1 MSFNH
6 RFSTIFNDV
15 LLFLRDVT
23 KGYDLGSNN
32 LPPSHAPPLRKVFA
46 QQIEWFYEIPFKSI
60 CNILTAESVRNI
72 LPILS
77 VVPSYTYGVQDLFWF
92 VQSAIRHVPVIFAP
106 VNPSDYVFPSH
117 RNYPYTIT
125 FQVPPELDRYHN
137 EHIFPFVSVNGEYV
151 DGSAA
156 FPSFYVKEQQR
167 ARNVGV
173 RHILDH
179 DDDRWTLKQSVN
191 CLRFIGLQASVPK
204 VDIVNVAYI
213 DGGTVQLDNTMR
225 DRIEGYHDLINYEY
239 PEAAVEGGDVIDLS
253 SMTLRK
259 QSLQFYDAVHDRNV
273 ILQCEEDEENEGD
286 VSCTEQLDSDGYR
299 LDYDA
304 QGNQWYLYQNGKPQ
318 RSYLDLQLLEIEVS
332 VESDDPAAVE
342 LMNGVYTKL
351 DPENQWQ
358 SDKYPVKKS
367 AKTIQSGTVYEKW
380 HRNEHHEK
388 VLCRLTHHRK
398 LGSNGQDEHI
408 WELRSYQIETLFESE
423 ESYDLTA
430 SIETVKWKVLF
441 PNLEPLSVE
450 KAVVETI
457 ESKTKQHGIYEP
469 PHIQRVIL
477 DYARSGVR
485 CDWSDPDHY
494 DSILLAPYAL
504 LQGNSIYF
512 RVNGSKQRVNGIIS
526 DDLQP
531 MIPMDQPRCQL
542 SPRQDGMAYLDLR
555 PLTIKSGVLGGK
567 MNARAHIFFQS
578 ERDCHNWVEAYE
590 RSRLTDEQDG
600 NLLERKNLKF
610 MAPGIQELK
619 DLLGGYDKLRG
630 KISGLITRSGIWK
643 LGGTILNDAR
653 RQMSDARK
661 SALGN

>member
-1 MSFNH
+1 M
-6 RFSTIFNDV
+6 
-15 LLFLRDVT
+15 LFLGDVT

-32 LPPSHAPPLRKVFA
+32 LPPSYAPPLRKVFA
-46 QQIEWFYEIPFKSI
+46 QQIEWFYEIPFESI
-60 CNILTAESVRNI
+60 CNILTEESVRNI
-72 LPILS
+72 FPILS
-77 VVPSYTYGVQDLFWF
+77 VVPTYTYGVQDLLWF
-92 VQSAIRHVPVIFAP
+92 IQSAIRGIPVIFTP
-106 VNPSDYVFPSH
+106 VNPTDYVFPSH
-117 RNYPYTIT
+117 RNFPYTVT
-125 FQVPPELDRYHN
+125 FHVPPELDRYHN
-137 EHIFPFVSVNGEYV
+137 EHIFPFVRVNGEYV
-151 DGSAA
+151 DESME
-156 FPSFYVKEQQR
+156 FPSFYVKEQPI

-318 RSYLDLQLLEIEVS
+318 RSYLDLQVLEIEVS

-351 DPENQWQ
+351 EPENQWQ

-367 AKTIQSGTVYEKW
+367 PKSIQSGTVYEKW
-380 HRNEHHEK
+380 HRNENHDK

-398 LGSNGQDEHI
+398 LGANGQDEHI

-430 SIETVKWKVLF
+430 SIETVKWNVLF

-457 ESKTKQHGIYEP
+457 KSETKQHVIYTI

-477 DYARSGVR
+477 DYKRNSES
-485 CDWSDPDHY
+485 DWSDPNEY
-494 DSILLAPYAL
+494 NSLLLAPYAL
-504 LQGNSIYF
+504 IQDDNIYF
-512 RVNGSKQRVNGIIS
+512 RSNAVKNRVNVIVTVGV
-526 DDLQP
+526 LEL
-531 MIPMDQPRCQL
+531 MIPMEQPRCEL
-542 SPRQDGMAYLDLR
+542 SPRQDGTAYLQLR
-555 PLTIKSGVLGGK
+555 PMTVKSDVLGGK
-567 MNARAHIFFQS
+567 MDARAHIFFRT
-578 ERDCHNWVEAYE
+578 ERDCQIWE
-590 RSRLTDEQDG
+590 RAHESIRLNNDRASEQTA
-600 NLLERKNLKF
+600 RKNNRF
-610 MAPGIQELK
+610 MEPGIQEFK
-619 DLLGGYDKLRG
+619 DLFTGNWRTGLGALKVAGNVLY
-630 KISGLITRSGIWK
+630 
-643 LGGTILNDAR
+643 DAR
-653 RQMSDARK
+653 RTIFDAGR
-661 SALGN
+661 SVLRNLPPLLGAQQPPSPNVNDEVD